1 LYVLLDPAHGTVR
14 VGNAGHLQPL
24 LITPEGARLVA
35 QEGGLPF
42 GVDPEDREVVDLEI
56 PAGAA
61 LVIVTDGL
69 VERRGEDI
77 DEGVARILTMAAS
90 VGEVAARVLLSR
102 IVAGASSDR
111 MHDDDVTVLVLRRT

>member
-1 LYVLLDPAHGTVR
+1 
-14 VGNAGHLQPL
+14 
-24 LITPEGARLVA
+24 VA

-42 GVDPEDREVVDLEI
+42 GVQPEDREVAELELGS
-56 PAGAA
+56 GAA

-77 DEGVARILTMAAS
+77 DEGVERVLDVARSAGAMS
-90 VGEVAARVLLSR
+90 ARSLLSR

-111 MHDDDVTVLVLRRT
+111 IHDDDVTVLVLRRT